1 MGPAQNIRQALTYY
15 VITKEVSV
23 ITQST
28 MQSLADLELS
38 DLIDKMDY
46 HIKDN
51 HKKHKITP
59 HDNIRPL
66 VFDTNPNDKDQRA
79 LTLNQL
85 QQASVEDSGAIQDD
99 FDESSMLDK
108 YISAEVQLPKGDTYI
123 TGMVQNQKWTCD
135 GSFVG
140 KAHDNPMVDTQT
152 YEVELPDG
160 HMEEYLANIIAES
173 MYACTNYEGDQLLI
187 LDSECVIISVVFT
200 LD

>member
-15 VITKEVSV
+15 IITKEVSV

-28 MQSLADLELS
+28 MQSLADLEPS

-59 HDNIRPL
+59 QGNIRPL
-66 VFDTNPNDKDQRA
+66 VFDTNTNDKDQRA

-85 QQASVEDSGAIQDD
+85 QQASVEDSGAIQGD

-123 TGMVQNQKWTCD
+123 TGMVQNQK
-135 GSFVG
+135 
-140 KAHDNPMVDTQT
+140 
-152 YEVELPDG
+152 
-160 HMEEYLANIIAES
+160 
-173 MYACTNYEGDQLLI
+173 
-187 LDSECVIISVVFT
+187 
-200 LD
+200 